1 MKRKICSF
9 LLAFLLLLAL
19 TPAALADGAQLSY
32 ITDDAGILTAS
43 ETASLEKAAQHIAQ
57 RYGVGIYLV
66 TVNDACR
73 IDSRGTYEAAYTY
86 YHRNSLGAGAE
97 RNGAILL
104 LSMNDRAFAHFY
116 YGEKSEYAFNS
127 YAQEQIEDTFL
138 DNFRENDWYGGFSDY
153 LSACGEY
160 LALAAEGHPVRRSPV
175 PAIVISCVAGVLIAF
190 LVCSILK
197 RKMKSVYVQA
207 RADAAV
213 QVGQHIRE
221 NPAVGVRGV
230 SGRLVD
236 PGDAAVQ
243 VLDRARD
250 ALQRVRF
257 HLADV
262 DHRVGILHALAE
274 VKRLCRVSVG
284 EGNDTA
290 GEEIRHFYAVAL
302 GGLRNAGCLRR
313 LVGRGGRV
321 AGAVAVRQ
329 MRIAAFA
336 QQAADGGEDSRVR
349 RNRLL
354 RQGAGEQ
361 IRLEQNALFG
371 LYKAGNAAEQI
382 NALQN
387 SGIHR
392 GLIISGNRNQRDGM
406 LLHAQNPP

>member
-43 ETASLEKAAQHIAQ
+43 EAAAQ

-116 YGEKSEYAFNS
+116 YGEKSEYAFNR

-175 PAIVISCVAGVLIAF
+175 PAIVISCAAGVLIAF

-207 RADAAV
+207 RAD
-213 QVGQHIRE
+213 GY
-221 NPAVGVRGV
+221 V
-230 SGRLVD
+230 SGKLRL
-236 PGDAAVQ
+236 ARQ
-243 VLDRARD
+243 TDR
-250 ALQRVRF
+250 F
-257 HLADV
+257 T
-262 DHRVGILHALAE
+262 HRTETRRRIEPPKSSGGGGG
-274 VKRLCRVSVG
+274 SVG
-284 EGNDTA
+284 RTG
-290 GEEIRHFYAVAL
+290 GGGSGRSGHF
-302 GGLRNAGCLRR
+302 
-313 LVGRGGRV
+313 
-321 AGAVAVRQ
+321 
-329 MRIAAFA
+329 
-336 QQAADGGEDSRVR
+336 
-349 RNRLL
+349 
-354 RQGAGEQ
+354 
-361 IRLEQNALFG
+361 
-371 LYKAGNAAEQI
+371 
-382 NALQN
+382 
-387 SGIHR
+387 
-392 GLIISGNRNQRDGM
+392 
-406 LLHAQNPP
+406 

>member
-32 ITDDAGILTAS
+32 ITDDAGVLTAS

-127 YAQEQIEDTFL
+127 YAQEQIENTFL

-160 LALAAEGHPVRRSPV
+160 LALAAEGPPVRRSPV
-175 PAIVISCVAGVLIAF
+175 PAIVISCAAGVLIAF

-207 RADAAV
+207 RAD
-213 QVGQHIRE
+213 GY
-221 NPAVGVRGV
+221 V
-230 SGRLVD
+230 SGKLRL
-236 PGDAAVQ
+236 ARQ
-243 VLDRARD
+243 TDR
-250 ALQRVRF
+250 F
-257 HLADV
+257 T
-262 DHRVGILHALAE
+262 HRTETRRRIEPPKPSGGGGG
-274 VKRLCRVSVG
+274 SVG
-284 EGNDTA
+284 RTG
-290 GEEIRHFYAVAL
+290 GGGSGRSGHF
-302 GGLRNAGCLRR
+302 
-313 LVGRGGRV
+313 
-321 AGAVAVRQ
+321 
-329 MRIAAFA
+329 
-336 QQAADGGEDSRVR
+336 
-349 RNRLL
+349 
-354 RQGAGEQ
+354 
-361 IRLEQNALFG
+361 
-371 LYKAGNAAEQI
+371 
-382 NALQN
+382 
-387 SGIHR
+387 
-392 GLIISGNRNQRDGM
+392 
-406 LLHAQNPP
+406 

>member
-160 LALAAEGHPVRRSPV
+160 LALAAEGHPARRSPV
-175 PAIVISCVAGVLIAF
+175 PAIVISCAAGILIAF

-207 RADAAV
+207 RAD
-213 QVGQHIRE
+213 GY
-221 NPAVGVRGV
+221 V
-230 SGRLVD
+230 SGKLRL
-236 PGDAAVQ
+236 ARQ
-243 VLDRARD
+243 TDR
-250 ALQRVRF
+250 F
-257 HLADV
+257 T
-262 DHRVGILHALAE
+262 HRTETRRRIEPPKSSGGGGG
-274 VKRLCRVSVG
+274 SVG
-284 EGNDTA
+284 RTGGGGSDRSA
-290 GEEIRHFYAVAL
+290 HF
-302 GGLRNAGCLRR
+302 
-313 LVGRGGRV
+313 
-321 AGAVAVRQ
+321 
-329 MRIAAFA
+329 
-336 QQAADGGEDSRVR
+336 
-349 RNRLL
+349 
-354 RQGAGEQ
+354 
-361 IRLEQNALFG
+361 
-371 LYKAGNAAEQI
+371 
-382 NALQN
+382 
-387 SGIHR
+387 
-392 GLIISGNRNQRDGM
+392 
-406 LLHAQNPP
+406 

>member
-32 ITDDAGILTAS
+32 ITDDAGVLTAS

-116 YGEKSEYAFNS
+116 YGKKSEYAFNS
-127 YAQEQIEDTFL
+127 YAKEQIEDTFL

-175 PAIVISCVAGVLIAF
+175 PAIVISCAAGILIAF

-207 RADAAV
+207 RAD
-213 QVGQHIRE
+213 GY
-221 NPAVGVRGV
+221 V
-230 SGRLVD
+230 S
-236 PGDAAVQ
+236 
-243 VLDRARD
+243 
-250 ALQRVRF
+250 
-257 HLADV
+257 
-262 DHRVGILHALAE
+262 
-274 VKRLCRVSVG
+274 
-284 EGNDTA
+284 
-290 GEEIRHFYAVAL
+290 
-302 GGLRNAGCLRR
+302 GGLRLSRQTDRFTHRTETRR
-313 LVGRGGRV
+313 HIEPPKPSGGGGGSIGHTGGGGSGR
-321 AGAVAVRQ
+321 
-329 MRIAAFA
+329 
-336 QQAADGGEDSRVR
+336 
-349 RNRLL
+349 
-354 RQGAGEQ
+354 
-361 IRLEQNALFG
+361 
-371 LYKAGNAAEQI
+371 
-382 NALQN
+382 
-387 SGIHR
+387 SGHF
-392 GLIISGNRNQRDGM
+392 
-406 LLHAQNPP
+406 

>member
-116 YGEKSEYAFNS
+116 YGKKSEYAFNS
-127 YAQEQIEDTFL
+127 YAKEQIEDTFL

-175 PAIVISCVAGVLIAF
+175 PAIVISCAAGVLIAF

-207 RADAAV
+207 RAD
-213 QVGQHIRE
+213 GY
-221 NPAVGVRGV
+221 V
-230 SGRLVD
+230 SGKLRL
-236 PGDAAVQ
+236 ARQ
-243 VLDRARD
+243 TDR
-250 ALQRVRF
+250 F
-257 HLADV
+257 T
-262 DHRVGILHALAE
+262 HRTETRRRIEPPKPSGGGGG
-274 VKRLCRVSVG
+274 SVG
-284 EGNDTA
+284 RTG
-290 GEEIRHFYAVAL
+290 GGGCRRGICSL
-302 GGLRNAGCLRR
+302 GGARR
-313 LVGRGGRV
+313 SSPLSGKRSTRP
-321 AGAVAVRQ
+321 
-329 MRIAAFA
+329 
-336 QQAADGGEDSRVR
+336 
-349 RNRLL
+349 
-354 RQGAGEQ
+354 
-361 IRLEQNALFG
+361 LF
-371 LYKAGNAAEQI
+371 
-382 NALQN
+382 
-387 SGIHR
+387 
-392 GLIISGNRNQRDGM
+392 
-406 LLHAQNPP
+406 P